1 MILQKLVI
9 KHYKRFRDQTI
20 EFPSAGIFGIVGSN
34 GAGKSTFFETILW
47 TLFGP
52 ADAQIAATDV
62 TPRTLREGRA
72 RTEVSLTVETADAVY
87 TITRKLSAN
96 GRSPEAEIYRNDE
109 ALPFVQG
116 VREVNRYVRGTLLHM
131 TPAAFAT
138 TFFTR
143 QKDLS
148 FFADLTNPARV
159 HEMQHLLDLDA
170 LDLAQGTFRAELRE
184 AEGLLKTQR
193 NVLAQQE
200 GGRDYT
206 AEIAAA
212 RAAEETSRADRNRLA
227 AQIARIEGGQ
237 KTAGI
242 ALTQLTE
249 LHDRH
254 TALDAERARIERD
267 RAGAAATAAA
277 ATQQLDALDTLA
289 ERAVALAPAVARLPH
304 AEAALQEAEAAQAHA
319 ARITAAKAEVHAAGG
334 NVRTLSRNVDDLI
347 GTLDALRDLVWT
359 WDDVAAAPAGLARAR
374 ALADALAPT
383 AVMLAARVAD
393 RDILTRLQQLGSE
406 AATAA
411 EAVKGRVNAVAQID
425 ARLNVVLAGGNPAT
439 SVDAL
444 TREDRQLQD
453 ALARQDTE
461 MRAKRAEHKRY
472 ADLLRRWEGADPDE
486 PCPTCGRPFAPDDA
500 EIAFTSLRE
509 SIARC
514 EREGREI
521 AAALDATR
529 TAGREVNRR
538 LQADT
543 ERLTQKNSF
552 TAQREQAVRQQAD
565 AQVHAD
571 DTARTLRD
579 ALAAADRRKLPNDDD
594 LRDVNDELQLLQRAA
609 FAAKQVMP
617 LLRNLERAEA
627 RVAEQQAQLTALGP
641 NTYDPT
647 AHTDAQAEHTRLV
660 ALAAQLRQ
668 MRVQLDTR
676 PQIEAQATEAT
687 RIVTA
692 CDARLMALAA
702 EQTALGFDPDA
713 LAAAQASDL
722 ALRREMSERQGQ
734 FADARLAL
742 ANAER
747 ETRELVAAA
756 ERLAALR
763 ADVASLEAEANR
775 LALMTKGFGE
785 FSGELSARIRPRLSD
800 NASDLIERM
809 TNGRYTRMEF
819 NDTYVPLLYNDA
831 DQRFPVGKFSGG
843 EQDVAALAARIGLAQ
858 LLAERGGYRIGFM
871 VLDEVFGSLDS
882 ERRATVLDAL
892 AALREVVP
900 QLFII
905 SHVDDVRLSPVMDEV
920 WTVAALPDG
929 TSEVHRRDLP
939 ALLGAA
945 A

>member
-1 MILQKLVI
+1 MILQKLEI
-9 KHYKRFRDQTI
+9 RHYKRFRDQTI

-47 TLFGP
+47 ALFGP

-62 TPRTLREGRA
+62 TPRTLRESRA

-87 TITRKLSAN
+87 TITRKLAAN

-109 ALPFVQG
+109 SLPFVQG

-148 FFADLTNPARV
+148 FFADLSNPARV

-184 AEGLLKTQR
+184 ADALLKTRRGDLERQ
-193 NVLAQQE
+193 
-200 GGRDYT
+200 GGGHDYAT
-206 AEIAAA
+206 ELAAA
-212 RAAEETSRADRNRLA
+212 REAEEARRAARDDLT
-227 AQIARIEGGQ
+227 AQIARLNAEG
-237 KTAGI
+237 KSVDI

-249 LHDRH
+249 LHDCH
-254 TALDAERARIERD
+254 AALDAERARIERD
-267 RAGAAATAAA
+267 RAGATATAAA
-277 ATQQLDALDTLA
+277 ATQQLDALATLA
-289 ERAVALAPAVARLPH
+289 ERAAALAPAVAGLPA
-304 AEAALQEAEAAQAHA
+304 AEAALQAAAAAQAHA
-319 ARITAAKAEVHAAGG
+319 QQITAAHAEVHAAAG
-334 NVRTLSRNVDDLI
+334 NVTTLSRSVDDLI

-359 WDDVAAAPAGLARAR
+359 WDDVAAAPAGLKRAR

-383 AVMLAARVAD
+383 ATMLAARVAD
-393 RDILTRLQQLGSE
+393 RDVLTRLQQLGVG
-406 AATAA
+406 AATAVA
-411 EAVKGRVNAVAQID
+411 AAKDRVNDVAKID
-425 ARLNVVLAGGNPAT
+425 ARLNVVLAGGDPAA

-453 ALARQDTE
+453 TLARQDAE
-461 MRAKRAEHKRY
+461 LRARRAEHKRY

-486 PCPTCGRPFAPDDA
+486 PCPTCGRPFAPEDA

-514 EREGREI
+514 EREGREL
-521 AAALDATR
+521 ATALDATR
-529 TAGREVNRR
+529 MAGREVNRQ

-552 TAQREQAVRQQAD
+552 AAQREQAVRQGAE
-565 AQVHAD
+565 AQTHAD
-571 DTARTLRD
+571 DAARTLRD
-579 ALAAADRRKLPNDDD
+579 ALAAADRRRLPSDDD
-594 LRDVNDELQLLQRAA
+594 LHDVNDELQLLQRAA

-617 LLRNLERAEA
+617 LVRNLERAEA
-627 RVAEQQAQLTALGP
+627 RVAEQQARLAALGP
-641 NTYDPT
+641 DTYD
-647 AHTDAQAEHTRLV
+647 AEGHADAQAEHTRHV

-668 MRVQLDTR
+668 MRAQLDAR
-676 PQIEAQATEAT
+676 PQIEAQYAEAT
-687 RIVTA
+687 GTVGS
-692 CDARLMALAA
+692 CDACLQAITVGQAA
-702 EQTALGFDPDA
+702 IGFDPDA
-713 LAAAQASDL
+713 LAAAQASDQ
-722 ALRREMSERQGQ
+722 ALRRAMNERQTQ
-734 FADARLAL
+734 LTDARMVLAD
-742 ANAER
+742 AER
-747 ETRELVAAA
+747 ETRDLMAAA
-756 ERLAALR
+756 DRLAALH
-763 ADVASLEAEANR
+763 ASVASLEAEANR
-775 LALMTKGFGE
+775 LTLMTKGFGE

-800 NASDLIERM
+800 NASDLVERM

-882 ERRATVLDAL
+882 ERRGTVLDAL

-939 ALLGAA
+939 ALLGTAA
-945 A
+945 